1 MSSSISVKRRISLV
15 RELARKLKRKLGT
28 IIFAWYVVVH
38 FQGKQP
44 VSDITRAL
52 ILSVSV
58 CYHAR
63 LQERDEY
70 ENGVVQQFTAPLTI
84 TGKEQ
89 FCNEIKW

>member
-1 MSSSISVKRRISLV
+1 M
-15 RELARKLKRKLGT
+15 
-28 IIFAWYVVVH
+28 
-38 FQGKQP
+38 
-44 VSDITRAL
+44 SDITRAL

-63 LQERDEY
+63 LQDRDEY